1 MTSSETTF
9 NDAELIARLRSINK
23 NYELARGVHVD
34 IRQAADRIE
43 ALTAKLAQAVERLE
57 AWVKLAEHCSI
68 EDGVCCCG
76 DDMEGHSDPMNCG
89 HSPVDHGAYIA
100 GQLEESTRTTL
111 AEIKGESHD

>member
-1 MTSSETTF
+1 
-9 NDAELIARLRSINK
+9 
-23 NYELARGVHVD
+23 VHATKESACD
-34 IRQAADRIE
+34 WCRKSADRIE

-76 DDMEGHSDPMNCG
+76 EDMEGHSNPMNCG

-100 GQLEESTRTTL
+100 GQLEESTRATL
-111 AEIKGESHD
+111 AEIKGADHE